1 MLAGNDWSTRGMALW
16 SAEINREAIGRDA
29 GYESHPC
36 KAVQMPLV
44 RILVVDDLRYWQDFI
59 RVCFEK
65 RPDVV
70 MSGVAS
76 SGLEAIERAAVL
88 QPDLIL
94 LDIKLP
100 GMNGIQAAERI
111 RQLVPNTKII
121 FLTVESDPE
130 IVRDAFRAGGDGY
143 ILKWDTAN
151 ELIIGMETVLLGKRF
166 TSRGIG
172 EISE

>member
-1 MLAGNDWSTRGMALW
+1 MLAGNDSSTRGMGLW

-29 GYESHPC
+29 GYEGHPC
-36 KAVQMPLV
+36 EAVQMPLV
-44 RILVVDDLRYWQDFI
+44 RILVVDNLRYWQDFI

-70 MSGVAS
+70 ISGVAS
-76 SGLEAIERAAVL
+76 SGPEAIQRAGDL

-94 LDIKLP
+94 LDIRLP
-100 GMNGIQAAERI
+100 GMNGIQVAERI

-130 IVRDAFRAGGDGY
+130 IVRDAFESRWRRLYSEAG
-143 ILKWDTAN
+143 
-151 ELIIGMETVLLGKRF
+151 R
-166 TSRGIG
+166 RQ
-172 EISE
+172 